1 MSPRAFRCNQNN
13 HRLQWKKIMML
24 PVTRTA
30 TAILRSYCF
39 AVSLAPTAGEREAI
53 YREPDLEKNADWPS
67 YAVERRKRK
76 FLILYMLSHAGSAS
90 FNHFTQTQ
98 VFFLF
103 FWRQLLSVQNI
114 GAWRI
119 NFKIDGSPVA
129 SRSHTHPSHSQT
141 SRLLTSSL
149 S

>member
-13 HRLQWKKIMML
+13 HRLLWKKIMML

-30 TAILRSYCF
+30 TAILCF
-39 AVSLAPTAGEREAI
+39 PVSLPPTAGEREAI
-53 YREPDLEKNADWPS
+53 YREPDLERNEDWPS

-76 FLILYMLSHAGSAS
+76 FLILYMLSNEGSAS

-103 FWRQLLSVQNI
+103 WRQLLSVQN
-114 GAWRI
+114 R
-119 NFKIDGSPVA
+119 FIDS
-129 SRSHTHPSHSQT
+129 
-141 SRLLTSSL
+141 
-149 S
+149 